1 MTISVHITLNIKI
14 KGEINMKREKIDN
27 IIKEFVE
34 KGRDCRDL
42 KTSNDSLFLQSGVI
56 VNYYTIIGIKLS
68 KDIVILNKDKY
79 SVTTSKNQNKIR
91 RLCQDMNIKV
101 IEVPENDINRVASSY
116 HDGKD
121 TNYLL
126 ELLAM

>member
-1 MTISVHITLNIKI
+1 M
-14 KGEINMKREKIDN
+14 
-27 IIKEFVE
+27 
-34 KGRDCRDL
+34 
-42 KTSNDSLFLQSGVI
+42 
-56 VNYYTIIGIKLS
+56 S

-116 HDGKD
+116 HDGKE

>member
-1 MTISVHITLNIKI
+1 
-14 KGEINMKREKIDN
+14 MKREKIDN
-27 IIKEFVE
+27 IIREFVV
-34 KGRDCRDL
+34 KGKDCRDL